1 MAEQTAAGHADRLVA
16 ARRLDSVNKTGQVLA
31 ALEATLGTG
40 QPLSIAALAR
50 RAGVSRRFIYDH
62 PELRAQAERRAA
74 ETADRSAATSAASA
88 RVTLASLRADLAN
101 AKATNHRLDTELVGL
116 RRRLG
121 RLLGHDALA
130 NLDHTTVD
138 VHATSGRLAELE
150 QSLFQAGEDLAQR
163 SDELDAA
170 RQINR
175 ELLAKLNPILI
186 ISCVHT
192 RIDGQTRRAHL
203 RATRIRTRPGTANR
217 RAQDPLQKRPRQ
229 HHHHRE
235 IPPHPRRNRR
245 HRPHRTRI
253 DQTAQPGQITTTTT
267 PSAAKSAEQLTR
279 FRVVRSNGHGRLQ
292 PRICSLAG
300 ERTALLSQGARP
312 RWLPRWLPQLQ
323 RRRSFPLGPPRAGSG
338 SPWDCASHGASGL
351 TGRPV
356 WLAGRRGHDR
366 DTAGCGSEEDAGADG

>member
-16 ARRLDSVNKTGQVLA
+16 ARQLDSVNKTGQVLA

-130 NLDHTTVD
+130 DLDHTTVD

-163 SDELDAA
+163 SEELDAA

-175 ELLAKLNPILI
+175 ELLAKLN
-186 ISCVHT
+186 
-192 RIDGQTRRAHL
+192 
-203 RATRIRTRPGTANR
+203 
-217 RAQDPLQKRPRQ
+217 
-229 HHHHRE
+229 
-235 IPPHPRRNRR
+235 
-245 HRPHRTRI
+245 
-253 DQTAQPGQITTTTT
+253 
-267 PSAAKSAEQLTR
+267 
-279 FRVVRSNGHGRLQ
+279 RS
-292 PRICSLAG
+292 
-300 ERTALLSQGARP
+300 
-312 RWLPRWLPQLQ
+312 
-323 RRRSFPLGPPRAGSG
+323 
-338 SPWDCASHGASGL
+338 
-351 TGRPV
+351 
-356 WLAGRRGHDR
+356 
-366 DTAGCGSEEDAGADG
+366 